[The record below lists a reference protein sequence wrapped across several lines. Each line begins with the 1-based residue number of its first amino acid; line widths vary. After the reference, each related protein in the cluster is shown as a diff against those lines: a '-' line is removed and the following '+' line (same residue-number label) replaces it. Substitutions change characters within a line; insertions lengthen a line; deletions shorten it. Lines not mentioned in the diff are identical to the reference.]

1 MPIEAESMAVQR
13 EFVEV
18 MTAAGWDVQDF
29 TRMLEAGVDVEPA
42 AIATHRGEQLV
53 LDLGLRVTDRRL
65 SFDVFDPADG
75 ALLACLRLH
84 PKQQR
89 EVLEWIVRAR
99 PRLDQDNLISFLPTF
114 INRCDRVV
122 LQEPDAAHVLSVAD
136 DGTLVF
142 TPTESDDT
150 PGTAI
155 WG

>member
-1 MPIEAESMAVQR
+1 
-13 EFVEV
+13 
-18 MTAAGWDVQDF
+18 
-29 TRMLEAGVDVEPA
+29 
-42 AIATHRGEQLV
+42 
-53 LDLGLRVTDRRL
+53 
-65 SFDVFDPADG
+65 
-75 ALLACLRLH
+75 
-84 PKQQR
+84 
-89 EVLEWIVRAR
+89 VLEWIVRAR